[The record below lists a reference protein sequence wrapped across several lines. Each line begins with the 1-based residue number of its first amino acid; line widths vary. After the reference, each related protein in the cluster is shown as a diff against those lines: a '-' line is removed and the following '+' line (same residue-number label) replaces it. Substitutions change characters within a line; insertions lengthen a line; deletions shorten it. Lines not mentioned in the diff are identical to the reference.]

1 MYLNNQNYRGVD
13 DPDYEYEEWQI
24 NEIKKCIKDPIYFIL
39 NYIKIIDGDEGLI
52 KFQPRDYSIKFIK
65 TIHENNYVLTKFPRQ
80 SGKSITVAAY
90 MTWYAIFNANKYVV
104 LLAHQK
110 SMASEQLNRIKGMI
124 QNLPLWIQQP
134 VIKANESVV
143 GFSNG
148 SRITCAATSPN
159 AVRGRT
165 VNFLYLDEFA
175 FVEPHIAQEFIATVF
190 PTISS
195 MKTSKVVATSCVNKN
210 TWVFTNKGLKQV
222 NDFIIDENPNG
233 GYFVDNYKVH
243 GYDKI
248 NNGYLMHNDGLKET
262 KIIRTKHSELESSF
276 EHKYYACKNG
286 VYGIYKAK
294 ELDVG
299 DYIAIKSNMNIWG
312 NNTSLAITNSY
323 KNNINIDHITE
334 EFAYFLGLYLA
345 EGYSRSKNN
354 CHQTIITCGDDVSKA
369 ITKLGLKYCKYDEF
383 HYTINSKELIDVLV
397 GIGFDISRKAPRKI
411 IPTKLLELPRSHII
425 QLLRGL
431 FDGDGTSHKNKATVN
446 IRLSS
451 KELIIQ
457 IRMLLLNLGILSCWY
472 EGITPPTEKAKVSSK
487 YYSLDIT
494 GLNAKKYYETVGFN
508 FKRKQDNYRTCIRN
522 IRNGNSQDIIPFSYS
537 ILRRL
542 RKENKIFGNFLSGE
556 HLNNKHLSKA
566 KVKKIISNI
575 KSTNPEYLDFVRNVD
590 DSITWDVIKS
600 IDYSKNKVYDFSL
613 DNPDDNIWNTSV
625 IYNGIAGFQTPN
637 GINHFHDMWSK
648 AITKIKSG
656 IPLTYK
662 DWRTLEISWN
672 EVPNRDE
679 EWKKGEIE
687 KIGEV
692 RFKQEYEC
700 EFLGSVA
707 TLIDSKFL
715 AKIQSN
721 KPTVVLDHD
730 RLRIYEYPMDLAAMN
745 DKGYEYLI
753 TVDPAMGTKQDYSV
767 SQVWLVMSNT
777 KVKQVAVYESNDII
791 PKKYIDKIDILG
803 KMYNDAGIIV
813 ETMEPAGGAII
824 SGLHYDKNYP
834 NLIHLNENGLGFN
847 LSHNRKIEA
856 CVYLQ
861 VYVEKDLVNIVDER
875 TISQLS
881 TFGKKGNTYK
891 ALGDAHDDLVTSIL
905 SMLYYLNSPYY
916 YGNMDDEPIYKKK
929 SISDEL
935 DGFDDEGNEELKAIK
950 NKFKTSDEPEDVI
963 PTMYSLSNKMP
974 LPDYE
979 QKEAFKSSTEYT
991 NTYSYLY

>member
-195 MKTSKVVATSCVNKN
+195 MKTSKVVATS
-210 TWVFTNKGLKQV
+210 
-222 NDFIIDENPNG
+222 
-233 GYFVDNYKVH
+233 
-243 GYDKI
+243 
-248 NNGYLMHNDGLKET
+248 
-262 KIIRTKHSELESSF
+262 
-276 EHKYYACKNG
+276 
-286 VYGIYKAK
+286 
-294 ELDVG
+294 
-299 DYIAIKSNMNIWG
+299 
-312 NNTSLAITNSY
+312 
-323 KNNINIDHITE
+323 
-334 EFAYFLGLYLA
+334 
-345 EGYSRSKNN
+345 
-354 CHQTIITCGDDVSKA
+354 
-369 ITKLGLKYCKYDEF
+369 
-383 HYTINSKELIDVLV
+383 
-397 GIGFDISRKAPRKI
+397 
-411 IPTKLLELPRSHII
+411 
-425 QLLRGL
+425 
-431 FDGDGTSHKNKATVN
+431 
-446 IRLSS
+446 
-451 KELIIQ
+451 
-457 IRMLLLNLGILSCWY
+457 
-472 EGITPPTEKAKVSSK
+472 
-487 YYSLDIT
+487 
-494 GLNAKKYYETVGFN
+494 
-508 FKRKQDNYRTCIRN
+508 
-522 IRNGNSQDIIPFSYS
+522 
-537 ILRRL
+537 
-542 RKENKIFGNFLSGE
+542 
-556 HLNNKHLSKA
+556 
-566 KVKKIISNI
+566 
-575 KSTNPEYLDFVRNVD
+575 
-590 DSITWDVIKS
+590 
-600 IDYSKNKVYDFSL
+600 
-613 DNPDDNIWNTSV
+613 
-625 IYNGIAGFQTPN
+625 TPN
-637 GINHFHDMWSK
+637 GLNHFHDMWVK
-648 AITKIKSG
+648 AITKIRSG
-656 IPLTYK
+656 TTLTYK

-730 RLRIYEYPMDLAAMN
+730 RLRIYEYPMDLASMN

-950 NKFKTSDEPEDVI
+950 NKFKTSDEPEDII
-963 PTMYSLSNKMP
+963 PTMYSLSNKIP

-979 QKEAFKSSTEYT
+979 QKGAFKSSTEYT
-991 NTYSYLY
+991 NTYSYLF